1 MRGALILVPAAALL
15 LALWMFAGP
24 APTAELSG
32 RVIGPPDGAMRV
44 GLEVLVGGR
53 VMPTVRHEGK
63 TYLPVPR
70 LGLEYTLRVWNH
82 GPRRVAAVLSV
93 DGLSVITGRPASED
107 GPGYI
112 VDARRG
118 VEIKGWRRSLNTVAA
133 FQFVGRD
140 ESYAERVGRPEN
152 VGVIGLVAF
161 EERVRYPD
169 LRLERKDA
177 SPPGHRRA
185 AEAMVG
191 DTGTGW
197 GRDVESR
204 VITVPFARSGNRQAI
219 TLHYDTVAALRRAGV
234 PVGRPVP
241 FPEDGEF
248 APPPPPRRGR

>member
-1 MRGALILVPAAALL
+1 MIPAAALL
-15 LALWMFAGP
+15 VALWAFATAQ
-24 APTAELSG
+24 APTAELTG
-32 RVIGPPDGAMRV
+32 RVIGPHDHVMRV
-44 GLEVLVGGR
+44 RLEVLVGGR
-53 VMPTVRHEGK
+53 VMPTVYHEGK

-70 LGLEYTLRVWNH
+70 LGMEYTLRVWNH
-82 GPRRVAAVLSV
+82 GSRRVAAVVSV
-93 DGLSVITGRPASED
+93 DGLSVINGRPASEE

-118 VEIKGWRRSLNTVAA
+118 IEIKGWRRSLNTVAA
-133 FQFVGRD
+133 FQFVSRD

-161 EERVRYPD
+161 EERTRYPD
-169 LRLERKDA
+169 LRLERKDSA
-177 SPPGHRRA
+177 APGHRKV
-185 AEAMVG
+185 AEATVG

-197 GRDVESR
+197 GRDLDSR

-219 TLHYDTVAALRRAGV
+219 TVYYDTVAALRRAGV